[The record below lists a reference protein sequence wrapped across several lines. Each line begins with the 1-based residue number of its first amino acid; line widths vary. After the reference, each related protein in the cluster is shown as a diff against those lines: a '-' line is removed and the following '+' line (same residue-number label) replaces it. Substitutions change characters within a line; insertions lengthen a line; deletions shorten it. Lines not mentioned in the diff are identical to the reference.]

1 LPSISFYLTYGGF
14 GLYQIIALQDA
25 NHQRSRAQTHTR
37 QIIPTSWKYYGKMG
51 MHNSKGGSI
60 SLTKILAFS
69 FLWYLTG
76 NPFLAILILLI
87 VFYVLDRRFV
97 RIMPYIFRPL
107 QLGSRAKRLKQD
119 LSANPHNTS
128 VKLDLA
134 RNLIERKKYQE
145 ALPYLEQTT
154 SVMED
159 SADVHYE
166 LGLCHLKLGDLAKGE
181 SLMLKAIEFNPRV
194 KYGEPY
200 LRLGEALA
208 GFNPAKAVAYLE
220 QFRELHTSSCEA
232 YYRLGQLY
240 QQLGRTDD
248 AKRAFQDTLDIYRGL
263 PRYSRRQQRR
273 WALLARLK

>member
-1 LPSISFYLTYGGF
+1 M
-14 GLYQIIALQDA
+14 QITNVQERKPVPG
-25 NHQRSRAQTHTR
+25 RSSTT
-37 QIIPTSWKYYGKMG
+37 WKYYGKMG

-60 SLTKILAFS
+60 LTKILAFS

-76 NPFLAILILLI
+76 NPFLAIIILLI
-87 VFYVLDRRFV
+87 VFYVLDRRYV
-97 RIMPYIFRPL
+97 GIMPNIFRPL
-107 QLGSRAKRLKQD
+107 QLRSRAKRLKQD
-119 LSANPHNTS
+119 LGANPHNTS

-134 RNLIERKKYQE
+134 RNLIERKKYHE
-145 ALPYLEQTT
+145 ALPYLEQTM

-166 LGLCHLKLGDLAKGE
+166 LGLCQLKLGDLAKGE
-181 SLMLKAIEFNPRV
+181 SLMQRAIELNPKV

-208 GFNPAKAVAYLE
+208 GVNPAKAVAYLE
-220 QFRELHTSSCEA
+220 QFRELQTSSCEA

-240 QQLGRTDD
+240 QQLGRTSD
-248 AKRAFQDTLDIYRGL
+248 AKRAFQDTLDIYRAL

-273 WALLARLK
+273 WAWLARLK